1 LKQLDSKYNFPR
13 LTTSGL
19 PVIIGTRDRRAII
32 SGSAS
37 IIKMYLSL
45 FGIYR
50 LISTDVEP
58 KLESITDSFN
68 GDQSFL
74 DVALL

>member
-1 LKQLDSKYNFPR
+1 
-13 LTTSGL
+13 
-19 PVIIGTRDRRAII
+19 
-32 SGSAS
+32 
-37 IIKMYLSL
+37 MYLSL